1 MREWHRGTVEMSE
14 RKFSRYYAELQE
26 NAKERYR
33 QRLDQ
38 IGADVDD
45 PYVFTLFVEAIDAME
60 YPDYLIN
67 IPSPYTR
74 EDLKAYKSLNG
85 MSTY

>member
-1 MREWHRGTVEMSE
+1 
-14 RKFSRYYAELQE
+14 
-26 NAKERYR
+26 
-33 QRLDQ
+33 
-38 IGADVDD
+38 
-45 PYVFTLFVEAIDAME
+45 ME